1 VLGSTSPQS
10 GAKQYHAAVYRST
23 PPIAVPQSS
32 IEPSRTPAVASWDG
46 NAVDIVQYHSTD
58 AM

>member
-23 PPIAVPQSS
+23 PIAVPQTG

-46 NAVDIVQYHSTD
+46 NAVDIVPYHSTD